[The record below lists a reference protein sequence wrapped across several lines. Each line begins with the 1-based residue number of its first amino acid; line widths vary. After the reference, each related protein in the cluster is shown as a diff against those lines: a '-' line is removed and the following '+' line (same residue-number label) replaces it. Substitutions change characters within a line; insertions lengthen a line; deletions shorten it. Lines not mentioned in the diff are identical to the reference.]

1 MKEEFHEKKLVLS
14 CAKEKKLL
22 VAYEIVKMN
31 ITITSDNV
39 KKLWLKWYPED
50 EEYFNRLPYK
60 WNSIYNWISK
70 ELEKYDVEE
79 FVRYINNQRMHQKY
93 ELNKKCKYTFGN
105 NAHVILLKNK
115 IKNGKLAN
123 YLLIDDS
130 LRRYGNYGSLVA
142 YLKSQKVKE
151 TV

>member
-1 MKEEFHEKKLVLS
+1 MKEEFHEKNIALS
-14 CAKEKKLL
+14 CVKEKKLL
-22 VAYEIVKMN
+22 VAYEIAKTD
-31 ITITSDNV
+31 ITVTNDNV
-39 KKLWLKWYPED
+39 KKLWLKLYPED

-70 ELEKYDVEE
+70 TLEKHNTEK
-79 FVRYINNQRMHQKY
+79 FVKYIDNQRMRQKY
-93 ELNKKCKYTFGN
+93 KLNKKCKYTFGN

-123 YLLIDDS
+123 YLLINGAS
-130 LRRYGNYGSLVA
+130 KRYGNYGYLVT
-142 YLKSQKVKE
+142 YLKSQEVKE

>member
-22 VAYEIVKMN
+22 VAYEVVKRD
-31 ITITSDNV
+31 ITVTSDNV

-50 EEYFNRLPYK
+50 EEYFDKFPYK
-60 WNSIYNWISK
+60 WDSCYSWISK
-70 ELEKYDVEE
+70 KLEKHDVED
-79 FVRYINNQRMHQKY
+79 FVRYINNQRIRQKY
-93 ELNKKCKYTFGN
+93 KLNKKCKYTFGN

-123 YLLIDDS
+123 YLLINGAS
-130 LRRYGNYGSLVA
+130 KRYGNYGYLVT
-142 YLKSQKVKE
+142 YLKSQEVKE